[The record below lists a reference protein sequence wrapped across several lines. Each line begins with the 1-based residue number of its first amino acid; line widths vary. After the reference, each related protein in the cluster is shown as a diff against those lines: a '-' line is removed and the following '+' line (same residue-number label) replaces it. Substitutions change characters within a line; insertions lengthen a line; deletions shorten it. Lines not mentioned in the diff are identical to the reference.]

1 MVLLEPERTLNTLPL
16 LLSGSEDRERVM
28 FFLEWGRKLDGV
40 TRGQHDMI
48 DRIVDLIDV
57 TAQEDKPARTGGKKR

>member
-1 MVLLEPERTLNTLPL
+1 
-16 LLSGSEDRERVM
+16 M